1 MSQLNYR
8 VHQHKVHWSAL
19 DKPVITSY
27 VLNNLRPFVLKLKKK
42 KKNPPQ
48 PNITLQKWSTYSQ
61 FLKLRQPKNSQIL

>member
-27 VLNNLRPFVLKLKKK
+27 VLNNLRPFVLKFKKK
-42 KKNPPQ
+42 KKIHPSP
-48 PNITLQKWSTYSQ
+48 TLLYRNDQLIHS
-61 FLKLRQPKNSQIL
+61 F

>member
-27 VLNNLRPFVLKLKKK
+27 VLNNLRPFLVLKLKKK
-42 KKNPPQ
+42 KKIHPSP
-48 PNITLQKWSTYSQ
+48 TLLYRNDQLIHS
-61 FLKLRQPKNSQIL
+61 F

>member
-27 VLNNLRPFVLKLKKK
+27 VLNNLRPFVLKLKK
-42 KKNPPQ
+42 
-48 PNITLQKWSTYSQ
+48 
-61 FLKLRQPKNSQIL
+61 

>member
-27 VLNNLRPFVLKLKKK
+27 VLNNLRPFLVLKLKKK
-42 KKNPPQ
+42 KK
-48 PNITLQKWSTYSQ
+48 STPAQHYSTEMINL
-61 FLKLRQPKNSQIL
+61 FTVSEVKAA

>member
-27 VLNNLRPFVLKLKKK
+27 VLNNLRPFLVLKLKKK
-42 KKNPPQ
+42 KKKIHPSP
-48 PNITLQKWSTYSQ
+48 TLLYRNDQLIHSFWS
-61 FLKLRQPKNSQIL
+61 